1 MMAEGLI
8 LLLDAYKQLLATGV
22 SAGSLLF
29 LTYIHALDLNA
40 EGMIHKIADEMK
52 ISCIIGCEKDSHRRH
67 G

>member
-40 EGMIHKIADEMK
+40 EGMIHKIAD
-52 ISCIIGCEKDSHRRH
+52 
-67 G
+67 